1 MSLPTEAAHQSG
13 GMSQSKAVDVRPDT
27 EEVEGLGSLCSLGGL
42 VLSASSPLFPGQAGV
57 PCYDVL
63 PFHKQAFIQHVQA
76 VVLRHFVRVMAR

>member
-27 EEVEGLGSLCSLGGL
+27 EVEGLGSLCSLGGL
-42 VLSASSPLFPGQAGV
+42 VLSASSPLLPGQTGV

-63 PFHKQAFIQHVQA
+63 PFQKQAFIQHVQA
-76 VVLRHFVRVMAR
+76 VVLGHFVRVMAR